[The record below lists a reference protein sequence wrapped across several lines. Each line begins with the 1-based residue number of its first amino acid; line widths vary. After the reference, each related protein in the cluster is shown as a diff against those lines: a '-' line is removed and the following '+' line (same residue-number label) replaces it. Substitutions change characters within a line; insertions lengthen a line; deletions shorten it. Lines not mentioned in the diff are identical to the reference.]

1 MVANVP
7 CRCGCIQRRHAAV
20 HAIALFLAADD
31 LDAAIDAGLLA
42 CDGCPDCSADCTQS
56 LLAAR
61 DARRFALASR
71 DRYRAREARL
81 ARRQQERLARR
92 MPTPSAQVEG
102 PAAPPPLPAAAAA
115 ALARAK
121 ERAAGRGSRG

>member
-1 MVANVP
+1 
-7 CRCGCIQRRHAAV
+7 V
-20 HAIALFLAADD
+20 HAIALLLAGDD
-31 LDAAIDAGLLA
+31 LDAAIEAGLLA
-42 CDGCPDCSADCTQS
+42 CEGCPDCTADCTQS

-71 DRYRAREARL
+71 ERHRAREARL
-81 ARRQQERLARR
+81 ARRKQERLARR
-92 MPTPSAQVEG
+92 MPLPRASSEG